1 VHKVLVEATSKKSSN
16 QWSGRNSQNTTV
28 VFDKGNYK
36 QGDYVNVLAE
46 KCTTS
51 TLIGR
56 AIS

>member
-1 VHKVLVEATSKKSSN
+1 VLIESTSKKSKE